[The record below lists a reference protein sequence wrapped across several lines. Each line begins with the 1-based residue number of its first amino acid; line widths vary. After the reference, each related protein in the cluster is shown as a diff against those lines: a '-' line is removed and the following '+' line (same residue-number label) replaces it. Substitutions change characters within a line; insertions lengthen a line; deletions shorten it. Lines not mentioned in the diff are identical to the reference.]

1 MMMIVL
7 KNGSSSFG
15 PLFLFWA
22 RISSWKIKWN
32 KDYLFKIQKINGV
45 SFKNL
50 PEIGL
55 EVEEDE
61 DDELREY
68 KGGNDD

>member
-1 MMMIVL
+1 M
-7 KNGSSSFG
+7 
-15 PLFLFWA
+15 LFF
-22 RISSWKIKWN
+22 
-32 KDYLFKIQKINGV
+32 
-45 SFKNL
+45 FKNL

>member
-1 MMMIVL
+1 M
-7 KNGSSSFG
+7 GF
-15 PLFLFWA
+15 
-22 RISSWKIKWN
+22 
-32 KDYLFKIQKINGV
+32 
-45 SFKNL
+45 FKNL

-68 KGGNDD
+68 KGGNDDQSECTCKVSNF

>member
-1 MMMIVL
+1 MNC
-7 KNGSSSFG
+7 K
-15 PLFLFWA
+15 
-22 RISSWKIKWN
+22 
-32 KDYLFKIQKINGV
+32 KDCFFNIQNING
-45 SFKNL
+45 FFLYKNL

>member
-1 MMMIVL
+1 MMIVL
-7 KNGSSSFG
+7 KNGSGSFG

-22 RISSWKIKWN
+22 RISSWKIDCN
-32 KDYLFKIQKINGV
+32 KDCFFNIQNISGV
-45 SFKNL
+45 FFYKNL